1 MIAYVSGILA
11 EIEEDSVIVDV
22 GGIGYRVYTSVTEDL
37 VRVGVGN
44 KRRQAGGHNLS
55 LRKPTRSLVV
65 SGIYVACDQRCPDW

>member
-44 KRRQAGGHNLS
+44 KLTLHTYLNIRENDKIQ
-55 LRKPTRSLVV
+55 
-65 SGIYVACDQRCPDW
+65 